1 MGDEISDIQ
10 WLLHQISAIEGCSAT
25 KARFITLIKAQ
36 AGKVIRFSRR
46 ELIQPDRVQ
55 RARQLLLS
63 GTPVPV
69 VRDRLM
75 RQYQCSQVTAYS
87 IIKNAKATL
96 N

>member
-1 MGDEISDIQ
+1 MSDELSDVQ
-10 WLLHQISAIEGCSAT
+10 WLLRQIDAIEGCSAT
-25 KARFITLIKAQ
+25 KERFVLLIKAQ

-46 ELIQPDRVQ
+46 DLVHPERVQ
-55 RARQLLLS
+55 RARQLLCS
-63 GTPVPV
+63 GAPVPV

-75 RQYQCSQVTAYS
+75 RQYLCGQVTAYA